1 MTPEEKDLLQKTF
14 SLSQENNEMLKKMK
28 SSQRLS
34 GIMRWVYWILIIV
47 LSVASFWLIQPY
59 INSLQDAVNIG
70 DTGTSVSPATSSG
83 NLNLNQI
90 INDYKQATQ

>member
-1 MTPEEKDLLQKTF
+1 MTPDEKDLLQKTF
-14 SLSQENNEMLKKMK
+14 ALVEENNVVLKKMR

-34 GIMRWVYWILIIV
+34 GIMRWFYWILIIV

-59 INSLQDAVNIG
+59 INSLQGAVNIC
-70 DTGTSVSPATSSG
+70 DTGSTPTTSASG